1 MMVVFFFF
9 FWCANTRFL
18 LKFMVIQVMLQTDIK
33 KLEQDLTHQHK
44 QQPTLSHTTNPR
56 AKGIEQKLN

>member
-1 MMVVFFFF
+1 
-9 FWCANTRFL
+9 
-18 LKFMVIQVMLQTDIK
+18 MVIQVMLQTDIK